1 MENDWNLALYAPQDL
16 YQLAVILESRGIDF
30 YGRLISISLE
40 NGVKQELLFL
50 QGEEEQ
56 HKAFFEKLVGPAAR
70 PASLLNDL
78 AGQLL
83 GREVLYPLEKLFD
96 EMKVSQ
102 QQEALRFGVKME
114 QLTIAFYLQLKKV
127 SAPSMTEDL
136 DFIVSQEEKHKQKL
150 TIILA
155 H

>member
-16 YQLAVILESRGIDF
+16 YQLAVILERRGIDF
-30 YGRLISISLE
+30 YGRLISISPK
-40 NGVKQELLFL
+40 NSVKQELLFL

-56 HKAFFEKLVGPAAR
+56 HKVFFEKLMGPSAKSVSAL
-70 PASLLNDL
+70 SDL

-83 GREVLYPLEKLFD
+83 GREILYPLEKLFD
-96 EMKVSQ
+96 EMKMSQ
-102 QQEALRFGVKME
+102 QQKALRFGVKME
-114 QLTIAFYLQLKKV
+114 QMTIAFYLQLKRV
-127 SAPSMTEDL
+127 CDPSMTVDL
-136 DFIVSQEEKHKQKL
+136 DFIVGQEEKHRQKL